1 MVLGTMVDLSVLSYL
16 LLIIRKEQGAVIG
29 RGRASP
35 QPSVGT
41 EPVFKRWARRSP
53 PLDTGQGGTSPRGSG
68 EAEPIFRHS
77 GKKHSR
83 VLV

>member
-35 QPSVGT
+35 QPSG
-41 EPVFKRWARRSP
+41 EAESSP
-53 PLDTGQGGTSPRGSG
+53 QGSG
-68 EAEPIFRHS
+68 EAEPIFHRS
-77 GKKHSR
+77 GKKCSS
-83 VLV
+83 VLVLPEASTFDGY